1 MKKHTLLRNTLRRA
15 RRTKER
21 FLSLFG
27 IIAISTGFFAGLK
40 ASGPDMK
47 DSAEQYYRG
56 TGLMDLHLL
65 SNAGFCDDELDALAE
80 RSDIAQL
87 YGGYSETAYLPAKE
101 QSADQVVQIYSL
113 PAGGRKTG
121 EQINQP
127 SVREG
132 RLPERSG
139 ECLLD
144 SGFSDQYAIGDTLH
158 IVPDDP
164 DKTIL
169 SVKDYQIVGIADWS
183 MYTGYERGTTTIGSG
198 RIDCFLI
205 VPDDAFDSDVYTDV
219 FLTLT
224 ETANVNSFTDSY
236 RTIVSDA
243 ADTLIKDSKTLS
255 ESHKQQILSEADASL
270 SKTRKELDDGWAE
283 YEKGCDLLKEVRT
296 KAEKELSAAEKQ
308 LQETEADLAEKQKL
322 YDASYK
328 EYSDKL
334 APIEQQQKTLDAKEA
349 KANGRIEELNKQ
361 AERIRYVVG
370 MLGGY
375 RNTCITPPYSDD
387 LQAIIDE
394 MSAYDSEEFDVSGKM
409 TEFFQT
415 PIHTEEKSV
424 LEDTISLYLSN
435 QSVLLEKEAEQIQS
449 DAEQITLTRRQ
460 LRKAEKELNSTKNEL
475 EDAKAELFK
484 YTNEFNSAKQALDDK
499 KAELD
504 EQESAEREKL
514 EDAKAELESG
524 EEKYEKAVEAVNQ
537 YADGIKWYAFDR
549 TADPGWDGYGTDAD
563 RVDRIARIFPVFFL
577 LVAALVCLPTI
588 TRMVEEQRTEIGTF
602 KALGYSTGSISV
614 QFVLYAVLASVFGTA
629 AGTAIGF
636 QVFPRVIFNCYGM
649 MYRYPQISCPFRWD
663 WALICLAAAILC
675 TGAAAF
681 AACYTTLRE
690 SPALLMR
697 PKPPRR
703 GKRILLERF
712 KRFWSRRSFRF
723 KITARNFFRYRSRVL
738 MTVIGICGSTALLV
752 TGFGLYHAV
761 SAIVDLQYEQ
771 IFVYDTL
778 GIYDGSKEHYD
789 ALLETVDNTESITGF
804 QFGMMRTVT
813 VRANGKSYSATL
825 TVPDQPEQFG
835 QFIVLRD
842 RKTKAELSLGDTG
855 IIINEKLGKL
865 LGVKGGESVSISG
878 AEYTV
883 QVSALAESYTLNR
896 IYMTPQLCKSLFGEY
911 EPNCFYVNEKSG
923 TDEDALAA
931 HLLHTDAVQ
940 RLEFTSHSGSGFRD
954 LVGALR
960 YIVIV
965 IIVFS
970 GLLAFA
976 VLYNLANINIL
987 ERTRELASL
996 KVLGYYDKEV
1006 YHYISREH
1014 MISSLCG
1021 IAAGLIAGIFLCR
1034 YVVATAEVDVVM
1046 FAPDIPWYCFVLSAG
1061 ITIVFTLFVNLILR
1075 RRLRMIDMASS
1086 MKAVE

>member
-1 MKKHTLLRNTLRRA
+1 MKKNTLLRNTLRRA

-47 DSAEQYYRG
+47 DSAEQYYRE

-65 SNAGFCDDELDALAE
+65 SNAGFCDDELDTLAE
-80 RSDIAQL
+80 RNDIAQL
-87 YGGYSETAYLPAKE
+87 YGGYSETAFLPVKD
-101 QSADQVVQIYSL
+101 QSADAVVQIYSL
-113 PAGGRKTG
+113 PGSARKTG
-121 EQINQP
+121 AQINQP
-127 SVREG
+127 SVIEG
-132 RLPERSG
+132 RLPEKSD

-144 SGFSDQYAIGDTLH
+144 SGYAGKYAIGDTIN
-158 IVPDDP
+158 IVPNDSE
-164 DKTIL
+164 KTIL
-169 SVKDYQIVGIADWS
+169 SVKDYQIVGITDWS
-183 MYTGYERGTTTIGSG
+183 MYTSFERGTSVIGTG

-205 VPDDAFDSDVYTDV
+205 VPSEAFDSEVYTDV

-224 ETANVNSFTDSY
+224 ETANVSSFTDSY
-236 RTIVSDA
+236 RTIVNDA
-243 ADTLIKDSKTLS
+243 ADTLIKESKTLS
-255 ESHKQQILSEADASL
+255 DPHKQQILSDADETL
-270 SKTRKELDDGWAE
+270 SKARKELDDGWAE
-283 YEKGCDLLKEVRT
+283 YEKGCDLLKEVRS
-296 KAEKELSAAEKQ
+296 KAEKELESAEKQ
-308 LQETEADLAEKQKL
+308 LQATEADLAEKQKL

-349 KANGRIEELNKQ
+349 KANGRIEALNEE

-375 RNTCITPPYSDD
+375 RNSCVTPPYSDD

-409 TEFFQT
+409 TEYFKT
-415 PIHTEEKSV
+415 PIHTEEKTI

-460 LRKAEKELNSTKNEL
+460 LRKAEKELDSTKAEL

-484 YTNEFNSAKQALDDK
+484 YTNEFKSAKEALDNK

-514 EDAKAELESG
+514 DAAKTELESG
-524 EEKYEKAVEAVNQ
+524 EENYEKAVEAVNQ
-537 YADGIKWYAFDR
+537 YADGITWYAFDR
-549 TADPGWDGYGTDAD
+549 TANPGWDGFGTDAD
-563 RVDRIARIFPVFFL
+563 RVDRIARIFPVFFI
-577 LVAALVCLPTI
+577 LVAALVCLTTI
-588 TRMVEEQRTEIGTF
+588 TRLVEEQRTEIGTF
-602 KALGYSTGSISV
+602 KALGYTTGSISI
-614 QFVLYAVLASVFGTA
+614 QFVMYAVLASVFGTA
-629 AGTAIGF
+629 VGTAVGF

-663 WALICLAAAILC
+663 WALICLAAAMLC

-697 PKPPRR
+697 PKPPRK
-703 GKRILLERF
+703 GKRILLEKF
-712 KRFWSRRSFRF
+712 GRFWSKRSFRF

-738 MTVIGICGSTALLV
+738 MTVIGICGSSALLV

-771 IFVYDTL
+771 IFVYDLL
-778 GIYDGSKEHYD
+778 GIYDGSSEHHD
-789 ALLETVDNTESITGF
+789 TILEAVDNTESITDY

-813 VRANGKSYSATL
+813 IRANGKSYSATL
-825 TVPDQPEQFG
+825 TVPDQPEQFAA
-835 QFIVLRD
+835 FIDMRD
-842 RKTKAELSLGDTG
+842 RKTKSPLTPDDTG

-865 LGVKGGESVSISG
+865 LGIKAGESVSISG
-878 AEYTV
+878 AKHTV
-883 QVSALAESYTLNR
+883 QVNAVMESYTTNR
-896 IYMTPQLCKSLFGEY
+896 IYMTPQLCRSLFGEY
-911 EPNCFYVNEKSG
+911 EPNCFYANEKTG
-923 TDEDALAA
+923 TEEDTLAA
-931 HLLHTDAVQ
+931 HLLHTNAIQ
-940 RLEFTSHSGSGFRD
+940 RLEFTSHSGTSFRN

-970 GLLAFA
+970 GLLTFA

-996 KVLGYYDKEV
+996 KVLGYYNNEV
-1006 YHYISREH
+1006 YQYISREN

-1021 IAAGLIAGIFLCR
+1021 IAVGQIAGIFLCR
-1034 YVVATAEVDVVM
+1034 YVVSTAEVDVVM
-1046 FAPDIPWYCFVLSAG
+1046 FAPDIPWYCFALSAG
-1061 ITIVFTLFVNLILR
+1061 VTILFSLFVNLILR
-1075 RRLRMIDMASS
+1075 RRLRMIDMAAS